1 MFDSYP
7 ESGSLTPGWKRE
19 RFPHGEAVLADYKWD
34 SLAALIS
41 MAVP

>member
-19 RFPHGEAVLADYKWD
+19 HFPHGEAVLADYKWD